1 MMRVPDMPETNGLR
15 GELRRDEPM
24 VRHTLWR
31 VGGPADRWYRP
42 ADTEDLARFLAR
54 LPADEP
60 LFWLGLGSNLLVRDG
75 GLRGT
80 VLTPGRGMDQLQFL
94 EGNRVRAGAGIGV
107 PRLARLC
114 ADRGLC
120 GLEFLVG
127 IPGTLGGAL
136 AMNAGAF
143 GDEIWSRV
151 ESVLCMDRR
160 GGLHRY
166 DRGAFTAGY
175 RHVQGPREGGFV
187 EAVLRLEPGDP
198 EAARQRMQALLQR
211 RNRTQPVGVPT
222 CGSVFRNPEGDHAGR
237 LIEAAGLKGLAIGGA
252 QVSQRHAN
260 FIVNTGGA
268 RAADMEALM
277 EEVRRRV
284 RAHHGVD
291 LQPEVCILGEPAEV
305 CVP

>member
-1 MMRVPDMPETNGLR
+1 MAGLR
-15 GELRRDEPM
+15 GELRHDEPM
-24 VRHTLWR
+24 ARHTLWR

-42 ADTEDLARFLAR
+42 ADAGDLARFLAR

-60 LFWLGLGSNLLVRDG
+60 RFWLGLGSNLLVRDG

-80 VLTPGRGMDQLQFL
+80 VLAPGRGMDQLELL
-94 EGNRVRAGAGIGV
+94 EGHRVRAGAGISA
-107 PRLARLC
+107 PRLARFC
-114 ADRGLC
+114 ADQGLC

-151 ESVLCMDRR
+151 ESVLCMDRC
-160 GGLHRY
+160 GALQRY
-166 DRGAFTAGY
+166 GRESFSVGY
-175 RHVQGPREGGFV
+175 RHVEGPREAGFV
-187 EAVLRLEPGDP
+187 EAVLRLEPGD
-198 EAARQRMQALLQR
+198 AQTARQRMQALLQR

-237 LIEAAGLKGLAIGGA
+237 LIEAAGLKGLTLGGA

-268 RAADMEALM
+268 CAADMEALM

-284 RAHHGVD
+284 RVHHGVD
-291 LQPEVCILGEPAEV
+291 LQPEVCILGEPVQE
-305 CVP
+305 CRP